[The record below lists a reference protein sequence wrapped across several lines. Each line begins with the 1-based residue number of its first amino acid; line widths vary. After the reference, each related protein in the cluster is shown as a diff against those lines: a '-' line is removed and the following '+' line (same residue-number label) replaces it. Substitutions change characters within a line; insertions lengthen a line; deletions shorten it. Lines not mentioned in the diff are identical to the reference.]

1 MELFVR
7 GLTNMVDVHMSALRG
22 KVDRDF
28 PQKFIQTNRGISYTF
43 TRSDGRPSRTRLNCT
58 FGSGRGLDS
67 K

>member
-43 TRSDGRPSRTRLNCT
+43 TRSDGRLKPHPSQLHLRLRPRP
-58 FGSGRGLDS
+58 G
-67 K
+67 

>member
-1 MELFVR
+1 
-7 GLTNMVDVHMSALRG
+7 MVDVHMSALRG